1 MKRMIYMCALS
12 ISIYCASLSDMSI
25 TCQVS
30 PIKSTSV
37 AKSDQRIQ
45 PRAEIFEW
53 RYKVVDGKLYK
64 RLYNATRHKWAG
76 EWIQVK

>member
-1 MKRMIYMCALS
+1 MKRMIYICALS
-12 ISIYCASLSDMSI
+12 ISICCVSLIDMSI
-25 TCQVS
+25 TSQAA
-30 PIKSTSV
+30 PIMSTSV
-37 AKSDQRIQ
+37 SKSDLKIQ

-64 RLYNATRHKWAG
+64 RLYNCTRHKWAG